1 MLNLMPGIEMD
12 LQLVGKMAVVNGA
25 SQGIGFAIARRLAA
39 EGADVLISARK
50 EDALVN
56 AAKQITT
63 ETGRKVRTVVGDI
76 RTVDGCNNI
85 LAAVNECGGVDILVN
100 NDGAPPLGP
109 ALDFDDLRWSRAF
122 EQNLLSVVRMTRG
135 IVPAMDARG
144 GGSIVNIA
152 ALCAVQPM
160 PGFGLSVSTWAGV
173 IGLAKTL
180 SLELGPRN
188 IRVNTLCPGLIETAL
203 TNRIDGPANSELQEA
218 LKSIPL
224 GRKGNPA
231 EIAAVATFLASPLAS
246 YVTGTTL
253 AVDGGISRN
262 LI

>member
-1 MLNLMPGIEMD
+1 MD
-12 LQLVGKMAVVNGA
+12 LQLLGKMALVNGA

-50 EDALVN
+50 EDALVS
-56 AAKQITT
+56 AAKQIAT
-63 ETGRKVRTVVGDI
+63 ETGRKIRTVVGDL
-76 RTVDGCNNI
+76 RMVDGCANI

-100 NDGAPPLGP
+100 NGGAPPLGP

-122 EQNLLSVVRMTRG
+122 EQNLLSVVRMIRG
-135 IVPAMDARG
+135 VVPAMDARG
-144 GGSIVNIA
+144 GGSIVNIT
-152 ALCAVQPM
+152 ALCTLQPM
-160 PGFGLSVSTWAGV
+160 PSFGLSVSTWAGV

-180 SLELGPRN
+180 SLEHGPKN
-188 IRVNTLCPGLIETAL
+188 IRVNTLCPGLVETARANL
-203 TNRIDGPANSELQEA
+203 VDGPVSSGPGHSELQEA

-224 GRKGNPA
+224 GRKGDPA

-246 YVTGTTL
+246 YVTGQTL
-253 AVDGGISRN
+253 AVDGGVSKN